1 MSVPNS
7 DDDVTTA
14 VNERV
19 TNRGFGRIL
28 VALYAIMAIGA
39 TTRSLFA
46 IATKFNQAPL
56 AYSLSAFAALVY
68 IIATVTLARG
78 DATSRRIAT
87 VSISIELIGVLVVGA
102 LSLIDPG
109 AFQKA
114 SVWSWFGLEYLLL
127 PLALPIL
134 GLWWLRHT
142 RPSEE
147 AVEV

>member
-1 MSVPNS
+1 MSDIN
-7 DDDVTTA
+7 DATA
-14 VNERV
+14 AKV

-39 TTRSLFA
+39 TTRSLYA
-46 IATKFNQAPL
+46 IVTKFDQAPL
-56 AYSLSAFAALVY
+56 AYSLSAFAAVVY

-78 DATSRRIAT
+78 DAASRRIAT
-87 VSISIELIGVLVVGA
+87 VSISIELIGVIVVGA

-134 GLWWLRHT
+134 GLWWLRRTKPVDH
-142 RPSEE
+142 S
-147 AVEV
+147 VDL

>member
-1 MSVPNS
+1 MPNS